1 LPIIAD
7 HGFKAS
13 GEATYLRAKLKN
25 FTECYL
31 SIQKSM
37 AKIIRQNVR

>member
-7 HGFKAS
+7 HGFKAL
-13 GEATYLRAKLKN
+13 GEATDLWAKLKN